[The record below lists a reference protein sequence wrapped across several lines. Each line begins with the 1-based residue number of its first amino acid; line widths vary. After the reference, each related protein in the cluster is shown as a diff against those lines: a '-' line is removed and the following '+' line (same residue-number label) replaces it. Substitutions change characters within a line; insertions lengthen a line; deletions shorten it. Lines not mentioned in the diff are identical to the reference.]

1 MAGLLIVGVVVAV
14 IALYLADRF
23 IKARAQAR
31 RLREMDDRLSAATA
45 RVDEQQAE
53 KRAETRASA
62 ELTNIMPAINRPPL
76 SLPGMPPHG
85 PARPKP
91 SCEQPGPARQRPP
104 ARGLTAPPPAI
115 TESGPASGTGANRQ
129 AIRLAAAR
137 PENTS

>member
-91 SCEQPGPARQRPP
+91 SCEQPAR
-104 ARGLTAPPPAI
+104 RGGRTGDRSP
-115 TESGPASGTGANRQ
+115 SGDHGVRASERHG
-129 AIRLAAAR
+129 
-137 PENTS
+137 S